1 MFLTD
6 VFSYADNKTKAS
18 LRESSKKT
26 TSATTKHGNEKYPQ
40 TNNCMVKENTMKT
53 RDILEN
59 SSYGPDLIA
68 ARGLIGKALHDQAA
82 RQEYFNFIK
91 VLRDKHGA
99 DYSTKIHQAAT
110 ELAKAKPAP
119 LDEAKIGI
127 PGNDAW
133 IEAVTKAKSSGE
145 RAGMLYNMFQN
156 IPKRHFYDFVKAV
169 GAHIDPKFEKEL
181 LKAKQIGAAKNLR
194 QDRNI
199 VAEEE
204 NPKDIITLDVPL
216 FIRLLEYAREDAKTD
231 MDLHNVTER
240 IISLSGQG
248 NTLTMSEYNKIV
260 GK

>member
-40 TNNCMVKENTMKT
+40 TNNRMVKENTMKT

-59 SSYGPDLIA
+59 SSYSPDLIA

-91 VLRDKHGA
+91 GLRDKHGA

-119 LDEAKIGI
+119 LD
-127 PGNDAW
+127 
-133 IEAVTKAKSSGE
+133 
-145 RAGMLYNMFQN
+145 
-156 IPKRHFYDFVKAV
+156 
-169 GAHIDPKFEKEL
+169 
-181 LKAKQIGAAKNLR
+181 
-194 QDRNI
+194 
-199 VAEEE
+199 EEE